1 MAVRRSRRSAGIT
14 GVSSGADLRVISKQL
29 RRMNDKEITRRFRTE
44 LRAAAQPLVPVARQ
58 AALDIPVIGES
69 GSTGLRKRLSKSVH
83 LIVRTTGRRA
93 TVAILADA
101 KRMPDHQKA
110 LPAYMEGTKEHWRH
124 PVFGQ
129 WLEGQPDQDA
139 HPWFYPALKTL
150 GVRGRAGIEAVVESI
165 TRDITLK

>member
-1 MAVRRSRRSAGIT
+1 
-14 GVSSGADLRVISKQL
+14 VSSGADLRVISKQL

-44 LRAAAQPLVPVARQ
+44 LRAVAKPLVPVVKQ
-58 AALDIPVIGES
+58 AALEIPVKGES
-69 GSTGLRKRLSKSVH
+69 GSTGLRQRLSKAVH

-101 KRMPDHQKA
+101 KRMPNGQKA

-124 PVFGQ
+124 PVFGDDEN
-129 WLEGQPDQDA
+129 WAEQDA

-165 TRDITLK
+165 TKDITLK